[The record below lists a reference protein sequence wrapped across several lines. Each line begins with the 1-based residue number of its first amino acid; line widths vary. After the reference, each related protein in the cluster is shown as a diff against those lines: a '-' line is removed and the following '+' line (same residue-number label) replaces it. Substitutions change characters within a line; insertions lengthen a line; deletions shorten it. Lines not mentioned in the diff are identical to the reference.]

1 MSKKPYVVVAGVD
14 FSAEATRALRV
25 AFSQAV
31 QRVPAE
37 LHVVYACMAINP
49 DPSAP
54 VAPIAGFTGLP
65 VLTMA
70 EQQQRLTTY
79 LDQELAKQPE
89 LAKAEIRVFGHVL
102 IDTPS
107 LGISRLASELEA
119 DLIVIGTHGQ
129 KGVARWLLGSVAEGV
144 VRQAQCP
151 ILVVPPE
158 PGRLEVPAIEPPC
171 PRCVAARQASRGADL
186 WCEQHSQRHGRR
198 HTYYQADR
206 GAAET
211 NMPLV
216 VR

>member
-25 AFSQAV
+25 ACGHAL

-37 LHVVYACMAINP
+37 LHVVYACMAVNP
-49 DPSAP
+49 DPTVSL
-54 VAPIAGFTGLP
+54 APIAGFSGLP
-65 VLTMA
+65 VLTMD
-70 EQQQRLTTY
+70 EQRQKLTKY
-79 LDQELAKQPE
+79 LDEELAKLPE
-89 LAKAEIRVFGHVL
+89 LAREHIRVFGHVL
-102 IDTPS
+102 VDTPS
-107 LGISRLASELEA
+107 IGISRLASELEA
-119 DLIVIGTHGQ
+119 DLIVIGTHGLQ
-129 KGVARWLLGSVAEGV
+129 GVARWLLGSVAEGV
-144 VRQAQCP
+144 VRLAQCP

-158 PGRLEVPAIEPPC
+158 PGKLEVPAIEPAC
-171 PRCVAARQASRGADL
+171 ARCIAARQASQGAAM
-186 WCEQHSQRHGRR
+186 WCEQHRERHGRR

>member
-25 AFSQAV
+25 ACSQAV

-37 LHVVYACMAINP
+37 LHVVYACMAVNP
-49 DPSAP
+49 DPTVSLAP
-54 VAPIAGFTGLP
+54 VAGFTGLP
-65 VLTMA
+65 VLTME
-70 EQQQRLTTY
+70 EQRQRLTKY
-79 LDQELAKQPE
+79 LDEELAKHPE

-102 IDTPS
+102 VDTPS

-119 DLIVIGTHGQ
+119 DLIVIGTHGLQ
-129 KGVARWLLGSVAEGV
+129 GVARWLLGSVAEGV

-158 PGRLEVPAIEPPC
+158 PGKLEVPAIEPPC
-171 PRCVAARQASRGADL
+171 PRCVAARQASRGADM
-186 WCEQHSQRHGRR
+186 WCEQHRERHGRR